1 MSIGGA
7 KRRLYSSEL
16 TGADMPSFQIRTDRD
31 ELMDDF
37 TIKDERLTD
46 ALEQL
51 RPINQL
57 LGGYGTTMAVLAPFL
72 RSQSKARPNQT
83 IRILDLGTGIGDF
96 PEYIVRW
103 AAAQSPAINVEVVAI
118 DANPV
123 TVDYAR
129 AALAKRMP
137 LQLQAKIKVE
147 VADALA
153 LPYADREFDV
163 AIAAMFLHHFA
174 HDNAVKIVRS
184 MQRVSKQ
191 GILINDLHRHPLA
204 YYGIYALTRIL
215 PAAPMVRNDAP
226 LSVLR
231 GFKSPE
237 LINIAES
244 AGLSNFSLKW
254 RYAFRW
260 VLHTVKL

>member
-1 MSIGGA
+1 
-7 KRRLYSSEL
+7 
-16 TGADMPSFQIRTDRD
+16 MPSFQIRTNQD

-37 TIKDERLTD
+37 SIQDERLTD

-57 LGGYGTTMAVLAPFL
+57 LGGYATTMEVLAPFL
-72 RSQSKARPNQT
+72 KMRTQSNQT
-83 IRILDLGTGIGDF
+83 TRILDIGTGIGDF

-103 AAAQSPAINVEVVAI
+103 AAAQSPAINVEIVAI

-129 AALAKRMP
+129 EALKKRLP
-137 LQLQAKIKVE
+137 PDLQAKIKVE

-153 LPYADREFDV
+153 LPYADDEFDV

-174 HDNAVKIVRS
+174 HENAVQIVRS
-184 MQRVSKQ
+184 MQRISKQ

-204 YYGIYALTRIL
+204 YYGIYALTRLL
-215 PAAPMVRNDAP
+215 PAVQMVRNDAP

-237 LINIAES
+237 LKNIAEY
-244 AGLSNFSLKW
+244 AGLVDFSLKW

-260 VLHTVKL
+260 VLHTI

>member
-1 MSIGGA
+1 
-7 KRRLYSSEL
+7 
-16 TGADMPSFQIRTDRD
+16 MPAFQIRTDQD

-37 TIKDERLTD
+37 SIQDERLTD

-57 LGGYGTTMAVLAPFL
+57 LGGYATTMEVLAPFL
-72 RSQSKARPNQT
+72 KTRAQANQT
-83 IRILDLGTGIGDF
+83 TRILDIGTGIGDF
-96 PEYIVRW
+96 PEYILRW
-103 AAAQSPAINVEVVAI
+103 AAAQFPAINVEIVAI

-123 TVDYAR
+123 TVDYACK
-129 AALAKRMP
+129 ALQKRLSP
-137 LQLQAKIKVE
+137 ELQAKIKVE

-153 LPYADREFDV
+153 LPYADDEFDV

-174 HDNAVKIVRS
+174 HENAVQIVRS
-184 MQRVSKQ
+184 MQRISKQ

-204 YYGIYALTRIL
+204 YYGIYALTRLL
-215 PAAPMVRNDAP
+215 PAVQMVRHDAP

-231 GFKSPE
+231 GFKSSELKNIATAAE
-237 LINIAES
+237 LI
-244 AGLSNFSLKW
+244 NFSLKW

-260 VLHTVKL
+260 VMHTI

>member
-1 MSIGGA
+1 
-7 KRRLYSSEL
+7 
-16 TGADMPSFQIRTDRD
+16 MPTFQIRTNQD

-37 TIKDERLTD
+37 SIQDERLTD

-57 LGGYGTTMAVLAPFL
+57 LGGYATTMEVIVPFL
-72 RSQSKARPNQT
+72 KSHANQKT
-83 IRILDLGTGIGDF
+83 RILDLGTGIADF

-103 AAAQSPAINVEVVAI
+103 AAEQTPAIDVEVVAI

-123 TVDYAR
+123 TVEYAR
-129 AALAKRMP
+129 ASLQKRLP
-137 LQLQAKIKVE
+137 PNLQSKITVE

-153 LPYADREFDV
+153 LPYGENQFDL

-174 HDNAVKIVRS
+174 HENAVKIVRS
-184 MQRVSKQ
+184 MEFVSKH

-204 YYGIYALTRIL
+204 YYGIYVITRLL

-231 GFKSPE
+231 GFRFAE
-237 LINIAES
+237 LEDIATS
-244 AGLSNFSLKW
+244 SGLKNYALKW

-260 VLHTVKL
+260 VLNSVTLNHI

>member
-1 MSIGGA
+1 
-7 KRRLYSSEL
+7 
-16 TGADMPSFQIRTDRD
+16 MPSFQIRTNQD

-37 TIKDERLTD
+37 SIQDERLTD

-57 LGGYGTTMAVLAPFL
+57 FGGYATTMEVLSPFL
-72 RSQSKARPNQT
+72 KARSQSNQIT
-83 IRILDLGTGIGDF
+83 RILDIGTGIGDF

-103 AAAQSPAINVEVVAI
+103 AAAQSPAINVEIVAI

-129 AALAKRMP
+129 EALKKRLP
-137 LQLQAKIKVE
+137 ADLQTKIKVE

-153 LPYADREFDV
+153 LPYADHEFDI

-174 HDNAVKIVRS
+174 HENAVQIVRS
-184 MQRVSKQ
+184 MQRISKH
-191 GILINDLHRHPLA
+191 GILINDLHRHPFA
-204 YYGIYALTRIL
+204 YYGIYALTRLL
-215 PAAPMVRNDAP
+215 PAVQMVRNDAP

-231 GFKSPE
+231 GFKSSE
-237 LINIAES
+237 LKSIAES
-244 AGLSNFSLKW
+244 AGLINFLLKW

-260 VLHTVKL
+260 VLNTISVSGR